1 MSSPENDFIIVNTK
15 EDVLRERYIAG
26 AELVGK
32 YGFPKLQSIRANL
45 EDVEPVPFNLASKE
59 KHPKNCVCHFFID
72 DVRFERLWNNPSKY
86 MGILKKFKYVCGP
99 DFTFYD
105 DMPLALQI
113 WQVYRSRALSYCL
126 SQAGLKIIPAVG
138 WGSEKTFDFCFDGLP
153 AHSTL
158 AVSTNGCF
166 SEDGKEC
173 YRKGFKEM
181 CRRLEPIQVVVF
193 GSQIDVDIDVDIV
206 YKSSYWQ
213 QMSERLKKR

>member
-1 MSSPENDFIIVNTK
+1 MSDSENDFIIVNTK

-32 YGFPKLQSIRANL
+32 YDFPKLQSIRANL

-86 MGILKKFKYVCGP
+86 MGILKNFKYVCGA

-138 WGSEKTFDFCFDGLP
+138 WGSKETYDYCFDGLP
-153 AHSTL
+153 THSTL
-158 AVSTNGCF
+158 AYRQMDAFLRMGKNVTEKVS
-166 SEDGKEC
+166 
-173 YRKGFKEM
+173 
-181 CRRLEPIQVVVF
+181 
-193 GSQIDVDIDVDIV
+193 
-206 YKSSYWQ
+206 
-213 QMSERLKKR
+213 KKCVGD